1 MKLLK
6 RRHFT
11 ATFLRASRTER
22 TESLS
27 LLLNSSPTI
36 LLYWF
41 FDVDE
46 GNFFW
51 TQCKLHQ
58 SILTILKGT
67 FGIIIAVVFNVSVSL
82 RLSLFLSSLPVC
94 FVSSYVYVSTV
105 SLSMSL
111 STSLSYTHIHKHIN
125 THTCL
130 HTCFSHSCSL

>member
-27 LLLNSSPTI
+27 LLLSSSPTI

-58 SILTILKGT
+58 SIITILKGT
-67 FGIIIAVVFNVSVSL
+67 FGIIIAESSMYLSLSVSVSL
-82 RLSLFLSSLPVC
+82 CVLSLCVLYLVM
-94 FVSSYVYVSTV
+94 
-105 SLSMSL
+105 SMSL
-111 STSLSYTHIHKHIN
+111 LCLYLCRCLRPYH
-125 THTCL
+125 THT
-130 HTCFSHSCSL
+130 HTYTNT